1 MGIFSLRK
9 KDEKEDQFRQR
20 IDEMLGKLLDE
31 NMKGRER
38 LEKLS
43 EEILQN
49 RAEIGRAHV

>member
-43 EEILQN
+43 YRTERMFGNMIW
-49 RAEIGRAHV
+49 H